1 MPCPKS
7 RDIYKVYIR
16 WCGIRDW
23 TCLISAFLLLVYCT
37 VIQQVRYEKK
47 VAKKTTHLSIQ
58 EECNKKSQSLC
69 RLRYQLPIVL
79 QYFLYK

>member
-37 VIQQVRYEKK
+37 VIQQVRYVKRVGQKNDPFIDPRGVQQFGSE
-47 VAKKTTHLSIQ
+47 Q
-58 EECNKKSQSLC
+58 
-69 RLRYQLPIVL
+69 
-79 QYFLYK
+79 